1 MLHVVLLDVEHLDA
15 DYGGLRDHTELL
27 GRSVIKSE
35 LLVSSDAHRDVDA
48 VQLEAIVVYKQ
59 VLRGCLETPP
69 HWQAHAGRLGREQQ
83 RWSSVAALLLMM
95 ACRPVGLMG
104 YLPDPIQPMYEQLL

>member
-15 DYGGLRDHTELL
+15 DYRGLRDHTELL

-59 VLRGCLETPP
+59 VLRGCLDTTTLAGTCRTP
-69 HWQAHAGRLGREQQ
+69 WQGAAEMVQ
-83 RWSSVAALLLMM
+83 RGCVAPDDGMSA
-95 ACRPVGLMG
+95 RGSNGLFT
-104 YLPDPIQPMYEQLL
+104 